1 VTHRVAYEIVEKLHS
16 VRAQCQ
22 QQRVRI
28 LGQLQADDKEAVR
41 QLVTDIYDKIEFD
54 LDQAITLARA
64 IEADVDISQD
74 HERGDSSHDMR

>member
-28 LGQLQADDKEAVR
+28 ISELQADNKQAVR
-41 QLVTDIYDKIEFD
+41 QLVIDIYDRIEAN
-54 LDQAITLARA
+54 LEQAIAMARA

-74 HERGDSSHDMR
+74 RERGDSSHDTR